1 MLTSLTQTSQK
12 KGGGGMS
19 ENSNEVDLWKLTENF
34 EHKEHEKKYKCTWQE
49 TVRDIW
55 GKQK

>member
-1 MLTSLTQTSQK
+1 
-12 KGGGGMS
+12 MS

-34 EHKEHEKKYKCTWQE
+34 EHKEHEKKYKCMWQE